1 MTKAQESGLMP
12 GRLFVVSGP
21 SGVGKTVLCARMLE
35 EFKGRM
41 VLSISATC
49 RSPRQGEVDGR
60 DYFFQ
65 PRSEMER
72 LIRED
77 QLAEWAMVHDHY
89 YGTPKA
95 FLEENRH
102 RGLHVILNIDVQ
114 GARKLRQVYP
124 DAVTFFI
131 APPSLEVLEQRLR
144 KRKADAEEVLRKRM
158 QNALVELSC
167 EKEYQ
172 HVVINDDLE
181 RAVAELA
188 GLIRASLSGPQA

>member
-1 MTKAQESGLMP
+1 MAMTKDSGVMP

-35 EFKGRM
+35 EFKGRL

-49 RSPRQGEVDGR
+49 RSPRQGEMDGR
-60 DYFFQ
+60 DYFFKS
-65 PRSEMER
+65 RSEMER

-95 FLEENRH
+95 FLEENRQ
-102 RGLHVILNIDVQ
+102 RGMHVILNIDVQ
-114 GARKLRQVYP
+114 GAHKLRQVYP

-131 APPSLEVLEQRLR
+131 APPSLDVLEQRLR
-144 KRKADAEEVLRKRM
+144 KRKADEEAVLRKRM
-158 QNALVELSC
+158 QNALVEMSC

-172 HVVINDDLE
+172 YVVINDDLE

-188 GLIRASLSGPQA
+188 GLIRASLPGSPA